1 MFAPDEVAN
10 GQVVVK
16 TLATGE
22 QIAYPIENL
31 VEAVRGA
38 LKYSPVL

>member
-1 MFAPDEVAN
+1 MFAPDEVEN

-22 QIAYPIENL
+22 QTAYPIENL
-31 VEAVRGA
+31 VEAVKA
-38 LKYSPVL
+38 TLKSPPIL

>member
-22 QIAYPIENL
+22 QTAYPIKNL
-31 VEAVRGA
+31 VEAVRGT
-38 LKYSPVL
+38 LKDSTIL